1 MVDNLSKFGHNFQIK
16 SIVCLITRQNFIEQI
31 FDILEEKYYDNDSL
45 KWIVGQCKEYFH
57 EYHAK
62 ITFDVFKAKINNIGH
77 DILKTSVVESL
88 KDVYKHLE
96 ANDLDFVQD
105 KTLDF
110 FRNQKL
116 KNAIIESVDIL
127 DRDGDIEGIKRIIDE
142 AMSAG
147 SERDFGHEYFEMIEE
162 RYSEMARETI
172 STPWDTINDLTQ
184 GGLAK
189 GELGVVVAPAG
200 AGKTWVLSK
209 IGSEALKT
217 QKNII
222 HFTLELNEAYVGLR
236 YDSIF
241 TGIAN
246 QNLKYNK
253 EEVEEKLQKFEGG
266 KLLIKYFPTKSA
278 SVHTLS
284 AYLKRLL
291 AIGEEIDLV
300 IIDYADI
307 MQDASKAKEVR
318 HQLGNIYDDLRGLA
332 GEFEVPV
339 WTASQTNRSALEDD
353 VIEAQKISES
363 YHKVMTADF
372 VLSLSRKIED
382 KTQNTGRFHIIKNRF
397 GPDGLTYPA
406 RVNTNTGQIELYE
419 SDSLG
424 GKEQQKKIDNRDRVS
439 RKMLATKYKD
449 LIE

>member
-1 MVDNLSKFGHNFQIK
+1 VDKKLSQFGHNFQIK
-16 SIVCLITRQNFIEQI
+16 SIVCLITKKDFIEQI
-31 FDILEEKYYDNDSL
+31 FDILDEKYYDNDSL
-45 KWIVGQCKEYFH
+45 KWIVSQCKEYFQ
-57 EYHAK
+57 EYHTK
-62 ITFDVFKAKINNIGH
+62 ITFDAYKANINYIKD
-77 DILKTSVVESL
+77 DILKVSVLESL
-88 KDVYKHLE
+88 KEVYKHLD
-96 ANDLDFVQD
+96 ADDLDFVQD

-127 DRDGDIEGIKRIIDE
+127 ERDGDIEGIKKIIDE

-147 SERDFGHEYFEMIEE
+147 AERNFGHEYFEMIED

-172 STPWDTINDLTQ
+172 STPWDIINDLTQ

-189 GELGVVVAPAG
+189 GELGVIVAPAG
-200 AGKTWVLSK
+200 AGKTWILSK
-209 IGSEALKT
+209 IGSEALKN
-217 QKNII
+217 QKRIV

-246 QNLKYNK
+246 QNLKYHK
-253 EEVEEKLQKFEGG
+253 EEVEEKLQKFKDG

-284 AYLKRLL
+284 AHLKRLT

-307 MQDASKAKEVR
+307 MQDASRAREVR

-339 WTASQTNRSALEDD
+339 WTASQTNRSALDDD

-363 YHKVMTADF
+363 YQKVMTADF

-382 KTQNTGRFHIIKNRF
+382 KAQNTGRFHVIKNRF

-406 RVNTNTGQIELYE
+406 KVNTNTGNIELYE
-419 SDSLG
+419 SDSLD
-424 GKEQQKKIDNRDRVS
+424 GKTQQGKIDNRDS
-439 RKMLATKYKD
+439 ITRKMLATKYKD
-449 LIE
+449 LIQ

>member
-147 SERDFGHEYFEMIEE
+147 SERDFGHEYFEMIEA

-200 AGKTWVLSK
+200 AGKTWVLAK
-209 IGSEALKT
+209 IGSEALKK
-217 QKNII
+217 QKCII

-246 QNLKYNK
+246 QNLKYHK
-253 EEVEEKLQKFEGG
+253 EEVEKKLQKFETG

-278 SVHTLS
+278 SIHTFS
-284 AYLKRLL
+284 AYLKRLI
-291 AIGEEIDLV
+291 AIGEKIDLV
-300 IIDYADI
+300 VIDYADL

-353 VIEAQKISES
+353 IIEAQKISES
-363 YHKVMTADF
+363 YQKVMTADF
-372 VLSLSRKIED
+372 VMSLSRKIED
-382 KTQNTGRFHIIKNRF
+382 KTQNTGRFHVIKNRF